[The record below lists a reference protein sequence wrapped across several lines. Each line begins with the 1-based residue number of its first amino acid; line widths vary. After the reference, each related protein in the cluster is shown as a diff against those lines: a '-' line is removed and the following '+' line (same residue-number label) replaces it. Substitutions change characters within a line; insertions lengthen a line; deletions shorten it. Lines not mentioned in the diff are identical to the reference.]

1 MADGG
6 GLYLVRRV
14 SFLGSERRVLLQ
26 SENGPCP
33 LLAICNVLL
42 LRRQLTLPSG
52 DSIGFHDLLQL
63 LSNLL
68 LDANTGTR
76 EDAEHTANIQE
87 SLIGCMEVLPT
98 LNVGLD
104 VNCRFSG
111 PRDFEPTRELSV
123 FDLFD
128 ISVVHGWVVSPSEEL
143 TFATVGS
150 YSYNALADRLVK
162 FDELPAAGSPDSTG
176 SDSDL
181 LQDGPVIR
189 EFLEQ
194 TANQLTY
201 EGIIRLHGELRDNE
215 LAVLYRNHHFN
226 TLLKHDSSLY
236 LLCTDV
242 GFLGSS
248 VVWERLDAV
257 DGDTSFLGADF
268 GAPRAAPPPP
278 PPGGPAATIAR
289 ATCPSC
295 GTENQLQVSGPRT
308 QLECFACSAVFE
320 VAVPWTAHGAG
331 ASAAA
336 PATSRAVTPSA
347 TGLVE
352 GAGADEPRIPCKSC
366 GAILELPPLIAGQH
380 RSSSVK
386 CQSCGKVNKL
396 SKQACCIQ

>member
-1 MADGG
+1 MADDGDS
-6 GLYLVRRV
+6 YLVRRV

-26 SENGPCP
+26 SKNGPCP

-42 LRRQLTLPSG
+42 LRRRLTLPRG

-68 LDANTGTR
+68 LDANSGSR
-76 EDAEHTANIQE
+76 ENAEHTANIEE
-87 SLIGCMEVLPT
+87 SVVGCIEVLPT

-128 ISVVHGWVVSPSEEL
+128 ISIVHGWVVSPNEEL
-143 TFATVGS
+143 TFAAVGT
-150 YSYNALADRLVK
+150 YSYNALADRLVN
-162 FDELPAAGSPDSTG
+162 FDVLQAGGGPGDPGSAV

-181 LQDGPVIR
+181 LRDGPVIR

-215 LAVLYRNHHFN
+215 LAVLYRNHHFS

-236 LLCTDV
+236 LLCTDI
-242 GFLGSS
+242 GFLDST

-257 DGDTSFLGADF
+257 DGDTSYLGADF
-268 GAPRAAPPPP
+268 GLPRVAPPPP
-278 PPGGPAATIAR
+278 PPPPPRGPAATTVR
-289 ATCPSC
+289 ANCPRC
-295 GTENQLQVSGPRT
+295 AIENQLQVSGPKT
-308 QLECFACSAVFE
+308 TLECFACGTVFE
-320 VAVPWTAHGAG
+320 VAVAV
-331 ASAAA
+331 
-336 PATSRAVTPSA
+336 PAIGQVMTPSA
-347 TGLVE
+347 ISLAE
-352 GAGADEPRIPCKSC
+352 GAGADEPQVPCKSC
-366 GAILELPPLIAGQH
+366 GSILQFPPVAAG
-380 RSSSVK
+380 RPPPSSVR
-386 CQSCGKVNKL
+386 CQACGKVNKA
-396 SKQACCIQ
+396 KKDCCIQ